1 MFAATQQIASVAGL
15 RATKVQVRTNC
26 FSLLPFAFD
35 RRCAE
40 YDAKKK
46 TSSREPVVVKESD
59 IFDRLFARY
68 IRAFPSAIRIWFA
81 QLTIKRSIDG
91 TY

>member
-15 RATKVQVRTNC
+15 RATKVQVRTDC

-46 TSSREPVVVKESD
+46 DVIIFARLLLLKKDD

-68 IRAFPSAIRIWFA
+68 IRAFPRAIRI
-81 QLTIKRSIDG
+81 
-91 TY
+91 